1 MLEWAFEMNR
11 DTLLNLKKTL
21 NFAEA
26 GLELQHLTL
35 LEKEM
40 YYGVLEIADHNN
52 EFSSDLLKDTVKMLD
67 IPHATY
73 HRVVRSLLQK
83 GFITKANDRKRNAYV
98 LIKTIWVCWE
108 KILRQQTLPKFQAD
122 RQLGT
127 WVLVLVEP

>member
-1 MLEWAFEMNR
+1 MVFNLSQIDIFWSYCIGYIGYYFLCWNGRFEMNR
-11 DTLLNLKKTL
+11 ETLLNLKKTL

-26 GLELQHLTL
+26 GLELQHLSL

-98 LIKTIWVCWE
+98 LIKTI
-108 KILRQQTLPKFQAD
+108 
-122 RQLGT
+122 
-127 WVLVLVEP
+127 

>member
-1 MLEWAFEMNR
+1 MAQARVGPWHLTCLRLTFSGLAVLIMMVNIFLCWNGRFEMNR
-11 DTLLNLKKTL
+11 ETLLNLKKTL

-26 GLELQHLTL
+26 GLELQHLSL

-98 LIKTIWVCWE
+98 LIKTI
-108 KILRQQTLPKFQAD
+108 
-122 RQLGT
+122 
-127 WVLVLVEP
+127 